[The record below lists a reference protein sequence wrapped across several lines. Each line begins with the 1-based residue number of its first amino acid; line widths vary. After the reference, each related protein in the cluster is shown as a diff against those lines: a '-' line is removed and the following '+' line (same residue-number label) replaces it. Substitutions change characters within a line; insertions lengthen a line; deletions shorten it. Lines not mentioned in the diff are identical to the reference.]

1 MYDNKYMKKLLLFIL
16 SISFTSFI
24 FSQSNILSEENFPES
39 VLFKFNH
46 QKDDASSYV
55 STVEEDVYY
64 NGYLSHHS
72 QIVNRI
78 SSIVHNVD
86 KDGTADITAN
96 YMTTEDSVTN
106 YTKRSLSWGTENTS
120 DFKRKPNGQLI
131 ISDYLVMP
139 TVRNVPFFPSTP
151 IKVGETW
158 IAQGKEVHDMKNY
171 FNMDKPL
178 IIPFEAHY
186 KYSGNTIINEKKLC
200 IIDVE
205 YEFYL
210 QNTKQEIS
218 KGSLFFATAGYSK
231 QRLYWDFE
239 NGILDH
245 YNEEFQIRMSDIY
258 NNIVDFRGIAK
269 AEITQAKFSNNK
281 KNVEKLQKTVE
292 DLNLKNVN
300 IKEGSRGLTISIEN
314 IQFEPDSAVL
324 LDSEKKKLDLISTL
338 LKDFSNDIL
347 ITGHCAER
355 GSENARQ
362 KLSEERAESVADY
375 LIQSGVRDSYHIFS
389 QGKGSTEPIAT
400 NETEVGRQKNR
411 RVEITVLD

>member
-1 MYDNKYMKKLLLFIL
+1 MYDNKNMKKFLFIVL
-16 SISFTSFI
+16 SLSVFNFLFANSEKDDFPKSVK
-24 FSQSNILSEENFPES
+24 FS
-39 VLFKFNH
+39 FNH
-46 QKDDASSYV
+46 QVDDASSYV

-64 NGYLSHHS
+64 NGYLSHHA

-78 SSIVHNVD
+78 SSVVHSVD
-86 KDGTADITAN
+86 EDGTAEITAH

-120 DFKRKPNGQLI
+120 NFKRKTNGKLL

-139 TVRNVPFFPSTP
+139 TVRDVPFFPNNP

-158 IAQGKEVHDMKNY
+158 IAKGREVHDMKNY

-186 KYSGNTIINEKKLC
+186 IYSGNTVIDDKKLC

-210 QNTKQEIS
+210 QNTKQEIA
-218 KGSLFFATAGYSK
+218 KGSLFYATAGYSK

-245 YNEEFQIRMSDIY
+245 YDEEFVIKMSDIY
-258 NNIVDFRGIAK
+258 NNLVEFRGSSK
-269 AEITQAKFSNNK
+269 AEITQATFSNNK

-292 DLNLKNVN
+292 DLNIQNVS
-300 IKEGSRGLTISIEN
+300 IKEGERGLTISIEN
-314 IQFEPDSAVL
+314 IQFEPDSAIL
-324 LDSEKKKLDLISTL
+324 MESEKKKLDLISTL
-338 LKDFSNDIL
+338 LKDFQNDIL

-355 GSENARQ
+355 GSESARQ

-375 LIQSGVRDSYHIFS
+375 LINLGVRDSYHIFS

-400 NETEVGRQKNR
+400 NKTEAGRQKNR